1 VLLKN
6 GDQAVDFRMAALAVK
21 PFRMAANI
29 VAMQAVQ
36 YFVARQL
43 HHEVIGDNK
52 KAVGQVFSVFAKQH
66 GGIRSLEIFGWRLN
80 NF

>member
-52 KAVGQVFSVFAKQH
+52 KAVGQVFAYSPNSMAAS
-66 GGIRSLEIFGWRLN
+66 GPWRYLAGD
-80 NF
+80 